1 MANTTP
7 AAASL
12 MTKRAL
18 IVDDSRSARVILG
31 RMLEGYGLAVDSAE
45 SAEQALE
52 YLKQARPDVIFMDHL
67 MPGMDGF
74 QAVQVIKSN
83 PQTATIPVVMYTSQ
97 EGELYASQARALG
110 AVGVLPKTVKQV
122 DVSRVLYQLRLLT
135 ERREVREGRAIS
147 NAGAT
152 RADESSNEVT
162 IDTPVASVGEI
173 EQAIRAAMASPLKE
187 QSAELRRFVLASL
200 EAFARRIGTEIKQ
213 APPAAEAS
221 EQASA
226 AIPVETPAPTGPRWS
241 VLALMVVVGV
251 LPTLVLGVLY
261 TRTLQSTQE
270 LMRSNARLA
279 AIVEEQ
285 HAQIVNLQQKPE
297 PLVSAESGIAAQAAI
312 AVKTQ
317 TESVP
322 YGDVPLSGPRTD
334 KLREIISQLKADHFH
349 GRLKISTF
357 TGNFCLS
364 GNGIEGYSLAADDLP
379 AKRCDQ
385 IGNPFDDALTT
396 PQRQSL
402 AFANLLASARRDKD
416 AAFTIEI
423 AHEGH
428 QPAVAEPD
436 PEVAAKMT
444 ARELNR
450 IAAQNNRVEFSIQSA
465 P

>member
-1 MANTTP
+1 MSNPTSL
-7 AAASL
+7 AASH

-31 RMLEGYGLAVDSAE
+31 RMLEGYSLAVDSAE

-52 YLKQARPDVIFMDHL
+52 YLKQTRPDVIFMDHL

-83 PQTATIPVVMYTSQ
+83 PNTATIPVVMYTSQ

-122 DVSRVLYQLRLLT
+122 DVSRMLYELRLLT
-135 ERREVREGRAIS
+135 ERREGRDGRVVSSS
-147 NAGAT
+147 NAASSDQ
-152 RADESSNEVT
+152 RLDEIT
-162 IDTPVASVGEI
+162 FDTPAPTVGEI
-173 EQAIRAAMASPLKE
+173 EQAIRTAMASPLKE

-213 APPAAEAS
+213 SAPGHEAPQEAS
-221 EQASA
+221 VAVPPQATEQPS
-226 AIPVETPAPTGPRWS
+226 PRWPMI
-241 VLALMVVVGV
+241 ALIVAVAL
-251 LPTLVLGVLY
+251 LPTMILAMLY
-261 TRTLQSTQE
+261 ARTLQSTEQV
-270 LMRSNARLA
+270 MRSNARLA
-279 AIVEEQ
+279 ALVEEQ

-297 PLVSAESGIAAQAAI
+297 PLPSNAGITAQAA
-312 AVKTQ
+312 ASQRMQ
-317 TESVP
+317 TELVP
-322 YGDVPLSGPRTD
+322 YGEVPLSGARSD
-334 KLREIISQLKADHFH
+334 KLRELVTRLKAENFG
-349 GRLKISTF
+349 GRLQIATF
-357 TGNFCLS
+357 TGNFCLT

-385 IGNPFDDALTT
+385 IGNPFDESLTT

-402 AFANLLASARRDKD
+402 AFANQLASARRDKD
-416 AAFTIEI
+416 VAFTIEVT
-423 AHEGH
+423 HQGH
-428 QPAVAEPD
+428 QPMVAEPD

-444 ARELNR
+444 AREINR
-450 IAAQNNRVEFSIQSA
+450 IAAQNNRVEFTLDST